1 MRNRLDVDGQYTGP
15 EHVTPEA
22 WRRDL
27 VSVLGVDRV
36 REHALLAPLT
46 TLRAGGPADWLVDVY
61 RAEEVIGAL
70 KVADRAGVPVTLLGG
85 GSNVLVG
92 DRGIRGLVIRVRHGA
107 IRRLSTG
114 LVRADAGVSVNGLV
128 RWTIHRGL
136 AGLEVWAGTPGT
148 VGGAVYGNAHFD
160 GRLVGECVEWV
171 GLAGRRGTVREVA
184 GRDMEFGYDR
194 SRLQR
199 TGEVLLWADFRVVEG
214 GDPVRL
220 RQRARRSLAYRKR
233 SQPLDVPSAGCVF
246 QNPDLSRDRLPA
258 GVPASAGALIEG
270 AGLKGR
276 RVGGARVSDVHG
288 NFIVNDGGATAAD
301 IRALVELCKAEVA
314 RQYGVELRE
323 EIVLLGEF

>member
-1 MRNRLDVDGQYTGP
+1 M
-15 EHVTPEA
+15 TPEA
-22 WRRDL
+22 WQRDL

-36 REHALLAPLT
+36 REHAPLAPLT

-70 KVADRAGVPVTLLGG
+70 KVADRAGMPVTLLGG

-114 LVRADAGVSVNGLV
+114 WVRADAGVSVNGLV

-160 GRLVGECVEWV
+160 GRLVGECVESV

-214 GDPVRL
+214 GGQPGFGSVRVV
-220 RQRARRSLAYRKR
+220 RSPIANEASR
-233 SQPLDVPSAGCVF
+233 STCQ
-246 QNPDLSRDRLPA
+246 
-258 GVPASAGALIEG
+258 VPAACFKILI
-270 AGLKGR
+270 
-276 RVGGARVSDVHG
+276 
-288 NFIVNDGGATAAD
+288 
-301 IRALVELCKAEVA
+301 C
-314 RQYGVELRE
+314 RE
-323 EIVLLGEF
+323 IAFRPACWRPPAP

>member
-1 MRNRLDVDGQYTGP
+1 MLLTAIP
-15 EHVTPEA
+15 P
-22 WRRDL
+22 
-27 VSVLGVDRV
+27 
-36 REHALLAPLT
+36 LLAPLT

-70 KVADRAGVPVTLLGG
+70 KVADRAGIPVTLLGG

-92 DRGIRGLVIRVRHGA
+92 DGGIRGLVIRVRHGA

-128 RWTIHRGL
+128 RWTIHGGL

-160 GRLVGECVEWV
+160 GRLVGECVESV

-194 SRLQR
+194 DRR
-199 TGEVLLWADFRVVEG
+199 PHG
-214 GDPVRL
+214 GLHARL

-276 RVGGARVSDVHG
+276 RVGGARVSDIHG
-288 NFIVNDGGATAAD
+288 NFIVNDGGATATD